1 MQETPRSHDYLTG
14 PEAQQLFRYA
24 NAAAFYEFV
33 RRSGVPFVK
42 LNGRR
47 CLFPVAAVQA
57 WISSHTVGETQ
68 TLHENLR

>member
-24 NAAAFYEFV
+24 NKAAFYDFA
-33 RRSGVPFVK
+33 RRSGLPFVK

-47 CLFPVAAVQA
+47 CLFPVSAVNA
-57 WISSHTVGETQ
+57 WIVSRTVGETPIQ
-68 TLHENLR
+68 K